1 MKATI
6 AIKKAQL
13 YTFRG
18 KTFQSDE
25 DTISRLNYALALNH
39 APDRYVKAEP
49 KKAKP

>member
-1 MKATI
+1 MKPEI
-6 AIKKAQL
+6 AIIKRQL

-18 KTFQSDE
+18 KTFPSDA

-49 KKAKP
+49 KKVKA